1 MNTKPKLYIIP
12 GLGESSIG
20 KNYRQIIKNAKVCGF
35 EIVPVKM
42 NWSKDMIMDDFIL
55 QADNQIPKD
64 SKNDY
69 VLGFSIG
76 AYILNILA
84 KKKKIKGLIF
94 CDISPYFKENLKILE
109 PENKK
114 YFGEK
119 MWEKLKKY
127 SFTKN
132 VSTSA
137 WFFLGEDKGSV
148 YNKIMKNFPKMWKG
162 KNKSIMVKEAG
173 HNIGHDNYVEA
184 VSKLI
189 KSFPVKNETHL

>member
-1 MNTKPKLYIIP
+1 MNQKPKLYIIP
-12 GLGESSIG
+12 GLGESARG
-20 KNYRQIIKNAKVCGF
+20 KSYRQIIKNSKDGGF
-35 EIVPVKM
+35 EIIPVKM
-42 NWSKDMIMDDFIL
+42 NWSKDMIIDDFIL

-76 AYILNILA
+76 AYILTILA

-94 CDISPYFKENLKILE
+94 CDVSPYFKENLKILE
-109 PENKK
+109 AENKK

-119 MWEKLKKY
+119 MWQNLKKY
-127 SFTKN
+127 SFPKN
-132 VSTSA
+132 VSTPA
-137 WFFLGEDKGSV
+137 WFFLGEDGGSI
-148 YNKIMKNFPKMWKG
+148 YHKIMKKFPKMWKG
-162 KNKSIMVKEAG
+162 KNKSIIVKEAG

-189 KSFPVKNETHL
+189 KSFSFKK